1 MQELLHEI
9 LPSQIADKLFQGES
23 VPPESFENAT
33 VCFADIV
40 GFTVISARSRPHEVM
55 SFLNDIWTSFDSII
69 QKFDVYKVDT
79 IGEPYTV
86 SWVVCIFLM
95 FYTISNAYV

>member
-1 MQELLHEI
+1 MQELLHEV
-9 LPSQIADKLFQGES
+9 LPPQIADKLFQGEL

-40 GFTVISARSRPHEVM
+40 GFTVISARSSPQEVM

-79 IGEPYTV
+79 IGESIHLHV
-86 SWVVCIFLM
+86 ASLLR
-95 FYTISNAYV
+95 